1 MEYRQLGRSG
11 LKISTL
17 TLGTM
22 MFGGQTDEATAASII
37 DAAREQGVNSIDTAD
52 AYHQGE
58 SERVVGRQIARQ
70 RDRWVLA
77 TKFGNPFDFDGNAGA
92 NGRDVNA
99 TGGARKHVI
108 RAVEASLARLGT
120 DYLDLVYLHREDH
133 DTPVEETVRALGDLI
148 AAGKLRYY
156 GLSNHRA
163 WRIAEFSHVADA
175 LGVPRPI
182 ASQPLYNLANRQVEA
197 EQLSAAWHYGLGVIS
212 YSPLARGV
220 LTGKYEPGAQPDANT
235 RAGRQDRRLQETEWR
250 PETLDLARHV
260 ELHAR
265 ARNLSAAQFAL
276 AWVLNSRY
284 ITSAIAGPRT
294 EAQWRD
300 YLPALQYTL
309 DAEDEAFVDSL
320 VASGHPSTPGFI
332 DPGHPFFGRLVRHG
346 APQDARTPGDAR

>member
-1 MEYRQLGRSG
+1 MEYRQLGHSG

-22 MFGGQTDEATAASII
+22 MFGGQTDEATAERII
-37 DAAREQGVNSIDTAD
+37 GAAQERGVNSIDTAD
-52 AYHQGE
+52 VYHQGE
-58 SERVVGRQIARQ
+58 SERVVGRHIGRQ

-77 TKFGNPFDFDGNAGA
+77 TKFGNPFDFTPGGDL
-92 NGRDVNA
+92 DINA
-99 TGGARKHVI
+99 TGATRKHVI
-108 RAVEASLARLGT
+108 RAVEASLARLNT

-133 DTPVEETVRALGDLI
+133 HTPVEETVRALGDLI
-148 AAGKLRYY
+148 AAGKLRHY

-163 WRIAEFSHVADA
+163 WRIAEFSRVADL
-175 LGVPRPI
+175 LGAPRPV

-220 LTGKYEPGAQPDANT
+220 LTAKYEPGAQPGADT
-235 RAGRQDRRLQETEWR
+235 RAGRQDRRLSETEWR
-250 PETLDLARHV
+250 PETIEIARRV
-260 ELHAR
+260 EAHAR
-265 ARNLSAAQFAL
+265 SRNLTAAQFAL

-294 EAQWRD
+294 ESQWRD
-300 YLPALQYTL
+300 YLPALQYRL
-309 DAEDEAFVDSL
+309 DSEDEAFVDSL
-320 VASGHPSTPGFI
+320 VASGHPSTPGFN

-346 APQDARTPGDAR
+346 APQDVRAPGGER